1 MRRAIQIVGLS
12 GIAVSL
18 VACGSGAALHHPSA
32 EPVSPKRVHGALLPG
47 KVAAMDWVSGH
58 HGWMMIDRLNRRGY
72 VTSVVLY
79 HTTDQGRQWQ
89 VVARYPKEDAALSA
103 LPSVSQLVFTGADH
117 GMALAGLGVALGHTK
132 YQLLRT
138 TNGGRSWNP
147 VKTLWR
153 VSGPVAMAFSSVNR
167 GLIVGGT
174 GAGTPATAMK
184 TEDGGRHWAGVPM
197 PKPSSSRID
206 YPLSATTAVFSS
218 GRDGFLVNAY
228 WRTNAQGQLVPMLQE
243 LQTRTEGHTWK
254 ALRLPTPRGVGT
266 VTALSFSSPT
276 SGWVAL
282 YSLKHNQ
289 TMIESTADGGRHWRQ
304 FRGKPLAGML
314 GVLAQASARAGC
326 TAMASQT
333 QMTTQLWCTGD
344 GGTTWFAP
352 QL

>member
-1 MRRAIQIVGLS
+1 MRRVIQIVGLS
-12 GIAVSL
+12 GMAVAI
-18 VACGSGAALHHPSA
+18 VACRSGAAPHRPSA
-32 EPVSPKRVHGALLPG
+32 DPVLPKLVRGALFPG

-58 HGWMMIDRLNRRGY
+58 HGWMMIDRLNQRGD

-79 HTTDQGRQWQ
+79 HTTDQGRQWRL
-89 VVARYPKEDAALSA
+89 VARDPKQGAALS
-103 LPSVSQLVFTGADH
+103 SVSQLVFTRAGH
-117 GMALAGLGVALGHTK
+117 GMALAGLGVALGYTK

-153 VSGPVAMAFSSVNR
+153 VSGPEAMAFSSANR

-174 GAGTPATAMK
+174 GAGTPASAMK
-184 TEDGGRHWAGVPM
+184 TEDGGRHWAGVPL

-206 YPLSATTAVFSS
+206 YPLSATTAVLSS
-218 GRDGFLVNAY
+218 GRDGFVVNAY
-228 WRTNAQGQLVPMLQE
+228 WRTDVQGQPVPMLQE

-254 ALRLPTPRGVGT
+254 ALPLPTPRGEGT
-266 VTALSFSSPT
+266 VTALSFSSLT

-282 YSLKHNQ
+282 YSLQHNQ

-304 FRGKPLAGML
+304 FSGKPLTGML

-326 TAMASQT
+326 TAMPSQT
-333 QMTTQLWCTGD
+333 QMTTQLWCTVD